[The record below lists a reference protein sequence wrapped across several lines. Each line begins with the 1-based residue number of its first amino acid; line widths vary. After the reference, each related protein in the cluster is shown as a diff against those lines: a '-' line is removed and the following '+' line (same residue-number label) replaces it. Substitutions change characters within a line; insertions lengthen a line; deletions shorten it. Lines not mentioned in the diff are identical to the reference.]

1 MGVNC
6 WWNFCSNF
14 KLYWSHNL
22 AEFNHVNSKL
32 LSGLGKSFD
41 GAWWIHKSGMCQT
54 FSPVTWFL
62 CVPSFYPESE
72 NVHIW
77 MRLIQW
83 KSPCLLWIMI
93 MLMVSSRVAALIR
106 PHWHDH
112 AGTYIPANDVLVFVD
127 NIREDD
133 PRIHKNILSNG
144 DLFLYCFLLI
154 CIQPE
159 AALELISWVGGCGL
173 HSLLHIWPG
182 VAAVNHEQISSTLSF
197 FSLLPTLRWFSRI
210 N

>member
-133 PRIHKNILSNG
+133 PRIHTKHSFKWWFISVLLPADMHPTWGRTWVDKLSWRVWIA
-144 DLFLYCFLLI
+144 F
-154 CIQPE
+154 
-159 AALELISWVGGCGL
+159 ALAHLARCGGCEPRTNFKY
-173 HSLLHIWPG
+173 S
-182 VAAVNHEQISSTLSF
+182 
-197 FSLLPTLRWFSRI
+197 
-210 N
+210 